1 MLWKCLYLKYCRGLQ
16 MMWSLRAQ
24 RELCWEW
31 CLLMIE
37 IDNRPKAKDLP
48 MSLPPSRRISSTQAP
63 LAHSQ

>member
-1 MLWKCLYLKYCRGLQ
+1 
-16 MMWSLRAQ
+16 MMWSLTAQ

-31 CLLMIE
+31 CLLMVE
-37 IDNRPKAKDLP
+37 IDNCPKAKDLP